1 MTISIL
7 GTRGIPAR
15 YGGNEVC
22 AEQVATRLSAR
33 GYDVTVYC
41 RGTNGAA
48 SHENGDGVKLVF
60 LPSTGG
66 KHLDTL
72 SHSFLSALR
81 AIPRRPDVLHCFGVG
96 NAPLLPLLN
105 RVGKRTVISV
115 DGMDWRRDKWGR
127 LAKLYLRHCAG
138 LAVGLA
144 DACVTDSR
152 SVARFYA
159 EQFGKEPLYIP
170 NGADT
175 VPPSTSGALREYGLE
190 KDRYVLFVGR
200 LVPEKGVHN
209 LIEAFAGL
217 ETDLQLAVAG
227 DGSSEPDYFRR
238 LQATSDERV
247 RLLGP
252 VYGEAIR
259 ELYSN
264 AYAYVQPSQVEGTS
278 LSVIE
283 AMAHGNCVLVSDIP
297 ENLEAVGGAG
307 LSFDSRGGPAALR
320 QALAYLAERP
330 EVVEGCRQRARRFAR
345 EHYAWESVIDQYEQ
359 LYLSL
364 LDGRSNGDTSI
375 TGGPAHRGRPRS
387 CSTAGEPGGTP

>member
-1 MTISIL
+1 MRISIL

-33 GYDVTVYC
+33 GYEMTVYC
-41 RGTNGAA
+41 RGTNGAG
-48 SHENGDGVKLVF
+48 SDEINGGVRRVF
-60 LPSTGG
+60 LPSAGG

-72 SHSFLSALR
+72 GHTFLSALR

-96 NAPLLPLLN
+96 NAPLLPLLS

-127 LAKLYLRHCAG
+127 WAKLYLRHCAR

-152 SVARFYA
+152 AVARFYA
-159 EQFGKEPLYIP
+159 QQFGKEPLYIP
-170 NGADT
+170 NGAEM
-175 VPPSTSGALREYGLE
+175 VQPSTSDALRGYGLE
-190 KDRYVLFVGR
+190 KDRYILFVGR
-200 LVPEKGVHN
+200 LVPEKGVHH
-209 LIEAFAGL
+209 LIEAFTGL
-217 ETDLQLAVAG
+217 ETNLQLAVAG
-227 DGSSEPDYFRR
+227 DGSSEPGYFRR
-238 LQATSDERV
+238 LQVASDERV

-264 AYAYVQPSQVEGTS
+264 AYAYVQPSLVEGTS
-278 LSVIE
+278 LAVIE
-283 AMAHGNCVLVSDIP
+283 AMAYGNCVLVSDIP
-297 ENLEAVGGAG
+297 ENLETVGDAG
-307 LSFDSRGGPAALR
+307 LSFDSRAGPAALR
-320 QALAYLAERP
+320 QGLAHLTERP
-330 EVVEGCRQRARRFAR
+330 EVVERYRQRARRHAR
-345 EHYAWESVIDQYEQ
+345 ERYAWERVTDQYEQ

-364 LDGRSNGDTSI
+364 LNGRANGDTYM
-375 TGGPAHRGRPRS
+375 TGGPAHCG
-387 CSTAGEPGGTP
+387 